1 MEGNK
6 YRFGYKE
13 TQQRLVIT
21 RYTVAVL
28 ASAVFFLSIFNFST
42 RERVIVTFPMMSGQY
57 EVDFNAA
64 NKDYHKHYALY
75 VSGLLGNVNPDNAM
89 FTKEAL
95 SHAFSS
101 ELYNEIQVS
110 ITEDAEQMRM
120 DSRSTR
126 FYADKLIYEEATG
139 RTFVTGK
146 QEVISAVGSV
156 TEKLMTYEFQISIRD
171 GLPKV
176 DRYSRYAGQAHT
188 EDWQL
193 KNRNRP
199 QVAQQ

>member
-1 MEGNK
+1 MEGNRFK
-6 YRFGYKE
+6 FGYKE
-13 TQQRLVIT
+13 TQQRLQIT
-21 RYTVAVL
+21 RYTVAALATAVVL
-28 ASAVFFLSIFNFST
+28 LSFFNFST
-42 RERVIVTFPMMSGQY
+42 RERVIVTFPMMNGQY
-57 EVDFNAA
+57 QIDYNSA

-75 VSGLLGNVNPDNAM
+75 VSGLLGNVNPDNAA

-101 ELYNEIQVS
+101 ALYNEIQVS

-126 FYADKLIYEEATG
+126 FYADKIIYEESSG

-156 TEKLMTYEFQISIRD
+156 TEKLISYEFQISIAEGIPR
-171 GLPKV
+171 V
-176 DRYSRYAGQAHT
+176 ERYSRYAGQAHT

-193 KNRNRP
+193 KNRNR
-199 QVAQQ
+199 QVARQ